1 MESITD
7 EKVWIFSGIP
17 ASGKTTTAKEFAKKF
32 PKAALISRDDL
43 QDQIVSGNVRPNAL
57 PKEEACFQTDMNIR
71 NQCALAQSYLQ
82 HGFIPICDDV
92 VGENQLAIYKE
103 LLKNNQIHLVTLN
116 PHLDLAKKR
125 DKQRNNES
133 RFYFQESQIKRG
145 ELLQNIVLTVS
156 NQGLWIDNSTISV
169 EETVDYILKNVEKCI
184 V

>member
-1 MESITD
+1 MK
-7 EKVWIFSGIP
+7 KVWIFNGIP

-43 QDQIVSGNVRPNAL
+43 QDQIVSGNVRPNGL
-57 PKEEACFQTDMNIR
+57 PKEEAYFQTDMNIR
-71 NQCALAQSYLQ
+71 NQCALAQSYVQ

-116 PHLDLAKKR
+116 PPLDLAKKR
-125 DKQRNNES
+125 DEQRNNES
-133 RFYFQESQIKRG
+133 RFYVQQSQIKRG
-145 ELLQNIVLTVS
+145 EILQNLVLTVS

-169 EETVDYILKNVEKCI
+169 EETVDYILKNVEKCS

>member
-1 MESITD
+1 MK
-7 EKVWIFSGIP
+7 KVWIFNGIP
-17 ASGKTTTAKEFAKKF
+17 AAGKTTTAKEFAKKF

-43 QDQIVSGNVRPNAL
+43 QDQIVSGNVRPNGL
-57 PKEEACFQTDMNIR
+57 PKEEAYFQTDMNIR
-71 NQCALAQSYLQ
+71 NQCALAQSYVQ

-116 PHLDLAKKR
+116 PPLDLAKKR
-125 DKQRNNES
+125 DEQRNNES
-133 RFYFQESQIKRG
+133 RFYVQQSQIKRG
-145 ELLQNIVLTVS
+145 EILQNLVLTVS

-169 EETVDYILKNVEKCI
+169 EETVYYILKNVEKCI

>member
-1 MESITD
+1 MK
-7 EKVWIFSGIP
+7 KVWIFNGIP

-43 QDQIVSGNVRPNAL
+43 QDQIVSGNVRPNGL
-57 PKEEACFQTDMNIR
+57 PKEEAYFQTDMNIR
-71 NQCALAQSYLQ
+71 NQCALAQSYVQ

-116 PHLDLAKKR
+116 PPLDLAKKR
-125 DKQRNNES
+125 DEQRNNES
-133 RFYFQESQIKRG
+133 RFYVQQSQIKRG
-145 ELLQNIVLTVS
+145 EILQNLVLTVS

-169 EETVDYILKNVEKCI
+169 EETVYYILKNVEKCS

>member
-1 MESITD
+1 MK
-7 EKVWIFSGIP
+7 KVWIFNGIP

-43 QDQIVSGNVRPNAL
+43 QDQIVSGSVRPNAF
-57 PKEEACFQTDMNIR
+57 PKEEAAFQTDMNIR

-103 LLKNNQIHLVTLN
+103 LLNNNQIHLVTLN
-116 PHLDLAKKR
+116 PQLDLAKKR

-133 RFYFQESQIKRG
+133 RFYFQQSQIKRG
-145 ELLQNIVLTVS
+145 EILQNLVLTVS

-169 EETVDYILKNVEKCI
+169 EETVDYILKNVEQSI

>member
-1 MESITD
+1 M
-7 EKVWIFSGIP
+7 
-17 ASGKTTTAKEFAKKF
+17 KEGT
-32 PKAALISRDDL
+32 P
-43 QDQIVSGNVRPNAL
+43 
-57 PKEEACFQTDMNIR
+57 
-71 NQCALAQSYLQ
+71 
-82 HGFIPICDDV
+82 
-92 VGENQLAIYKE
+92 
-103 LLKNNQIHLVTLN
+103 

-145 ELLQNIVLTVS
+145 ELLQNLVLTVS

>member
-1 MESITD
+1 MK
-7 EKVWIFSGIP
+7 KVWIFNGIP

-43 QDQIVSGNVRPNAL
+43 QDQIVSGNVRPNGL
-57 PKEEACFQTDMNIR
+57 PKEEAYFQTDMNIR

-116 PHLDLAKKR
+116 PPLDLAKKR
-125 DKQRNNES
+125 DEQRNNES
-133 RFYFQESQIKRG
+133 RFYVQQSQIKRG
-145 ELLQNIVLTVS
+145 EILQNLVLTVS

-169 EETVDYILKNVEKCI
+169 EETVDYILKNVEKCS

>member
-1 MESITD
+1 MK
-7 EKVWIFSGIP
+7 KVWIFNGIP

-116 PHLDLAKKR
+116 PPLDLAKKR
-125 DKQRNNES
+125 DEQRNNES
-133 RFYFQESQIKRG
+133 RFYVQQSQIKRG
-145 ELLQNIVLTVS
+145 EILQNLVLTVS

>member
-1 MESITD
+1 MK
-7 EKVWIFSGIP
+7 KVWIFNGIP

-57 PKEEACFQTDMNIR
+57 PKEEACLQTDMNIR

-116 PHLDLAKKR
+116 PPLDLAKKR
-125 DKQRNNES
+125 DEQRNNES
-133 RFYFQESQIKRG
+133 RFYVQQSQIKRG
-145 ELLQNIVLTVS
+145 EILQNLVLTVS